1 MLRACDLKQK
11 PNRKKPTQ
19 RFKTYVL
26 FVHVLL
32 LTVLLLL
39 CDQQLFEA
47 VGLLLQQTEALLR
60 LSHLPGQT
68 LHQLLQLL
76 HRCTFLRHL
85 RR

>member
-1 MLRACDLKQK
+1 MLRASLVP

-19 RFKTYVL
+19 CFKTYVL
-26 FVHVLL
+26 FVHGLL

-47 VGLLLQQTEALLR
+47 LGLLLQQTEALLR

-76 HRCTFLRHL
+76 HRSSLLRHL
-85 RR
+85 RRC

>member
-1 MLRACDLKQK
+1 MLRASPVP
-11 PNRKKPTQ
+11 PNRKKLTQ
-19 RFKTYVL
+19 CFKTYVL
-26 FVHVLL
+26 FVHGLL

-47 VGLLLQQTEALLR
+47 LGLLLQQTEALLR

-76 HRCTFLRHL
+76 HRSSLLRHL
-85 RR
+85 RRC